1 VQLIYHKKLDT
12 KPFSKKYSIERMMKL
27 PNQLI
32 ETLEGKKQPTKKTFI
47 RPYAQT
53 YHKFNI
59 VFKYMNSLVLCMM
72 PYQKKIT
79 SLAKG
84 NAK

>member
-1 VQLIYHKKLDT
+1 
-12 KPFSKKYSIERMMKL
+12 MMKP

-79 SLAKG
+79 
-84 NAK
+84 